1 MNTSRSKLRHAREIT
16 PCSLTH
22 CMFKLTFTSQPKLK
36 KTFVTPMWKIASR
49 HAVHRSNLL
58 ACHMW
63 TFHPKRKWN
72 FAHGVCFQITTSMNC
87 LCVTDVRIAEW
98 DLQDMAI
105 SRLPATK
112 VLYRFIRRAFCLGEI
127 KMLVFC
133 GTERLSPRMHNII
146 ILGIRGGRCSDL
158 PGLHVMCWLIMLGI
172 YGGEGGL
179 QLTWGMQ
186 DVARQL
192 Q

>member
-1 MNTSRSKLRHAREIT
+1 MSNVRI
-16 PCSLTH
+16 
-22 CMFKLTFTSQPKLK
+22 KLK

-146 ILGIRGGRCSDL
+146 ILYNSFRVIIPPSHKIQAFLFLRDRKLSGWNGIKL
-158 PGLHVMCWLIMLGI
+158 
-172 YGGEGGL
+172 
-179 QLTWGMQ
+179 
-186 DVARQL
+186 
-192 Q
+192 